1 MGCKSCKKNNR
12 TEEGSNVIKSI
23 IDAKKEINKPTD
35 SVPNSDHKLFNYEKV
50 ALTIFGWFPLVVG
63 YYCIVKFII
72 KLF

>member
-1 MGCKSCKKNNR
+1 MGCKSCKKNK
-12 TEEGSNVIKSI
+12 GSNIIKSI
-23 IDAKKEINKPTD
+23 IDIKNEINKPTD
-35 SVPNSDHKLFNYEKV
+35 STPNSNHELFNYEKV